1 MYIYICYYLYFT
13 VTVDAR
19 VQLSVINAK
28 SSKKTRRLP
37 SPIVPG
43 MSSKKPPH
51 KDDKDEDVVSS
62 GSDTE
67 SESEED
73 EDTVSIT

>member
-1 MYIYICYYLYFT
+1 MLGFSYLLLT
-13 VTVDAR
+13 K
-19 VQLSVINAK
+19 VQK
-28 SSKKTRRLP
+28 RRLP

>member
-1 MYIYICYYLYFT
+1 MI
-13 VTVDAR
+13 
-19 VQLSVINAK
+19 
-28 SSKKTRRLP
+28 SSKKHEGYP
-37 SPIVPG
+37 SPIIPG

-51 KDDKDEDVVSS
+51 KDNKDEDVVSS

-73 EDTVSIT
+73 EDTVSIS

>member
-1 MYIYICYYLYFT
+1 MLGFSYL
-13 VTVDAR
+13 
-19 VQLSVINAK
+19 LSNK
-28 SSKKTRRLP
+28 LSKHKRLP
-37 SPIVPG
+37 TIVPG

-73 EDTVSIT
+73 EDTVSIS